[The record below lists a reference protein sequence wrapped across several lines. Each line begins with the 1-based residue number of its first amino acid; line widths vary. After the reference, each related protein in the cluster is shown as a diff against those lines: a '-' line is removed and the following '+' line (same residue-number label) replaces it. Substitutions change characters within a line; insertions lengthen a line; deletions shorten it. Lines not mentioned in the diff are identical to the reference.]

1 MRQETDSRKAGRADK
16 AKALP
21 ENRESR
27 FAELKLSFG
36 TPAFAPSAQRI
47 PTQVIDEKRQRL
59 QKMRAMAS
67 AELSLLGNTA
77 KTFYYQAKFME
88 DFTDDYEQA
97 VPLSL
102 YYPCYSL
109 MSYDQLRTY
118 FTWRTAVRAGE
129 VTGTS
134 LSYAFLY
141 IYELLHNIAPTGL
154 RTALPS

>member
-88 DFTDDYEQA
+88 VLPTTMNRPF
-97 VPLSL
+97 
-102 YYPCYSL
+102 
-109 MSYDQLRTY
+109 R
-118 FTWRTAVRAGE
+118 
-129 VTGTS
+129 
-134 LSYAFLY
+134 FLF
-141 IYELLHNIAPTGL
+141 IIPAI
-154 RTALPS
+154 R